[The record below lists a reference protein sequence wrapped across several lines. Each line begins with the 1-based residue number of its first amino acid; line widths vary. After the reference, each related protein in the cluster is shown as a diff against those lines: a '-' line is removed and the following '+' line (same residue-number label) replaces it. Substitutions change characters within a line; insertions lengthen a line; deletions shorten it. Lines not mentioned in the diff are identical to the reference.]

1 MNDRPNILIVDD
13 EPFNLDTLEQE
24 LDDLGYHAIPASS
37 GREALELIS
46 SQTPDMVLLDIMMPG
61 MDGFEVLRRLK
72 AEPDWRDVPVVIVS
86 ALSDMDSVVRGIQ
99 LGADDYL
106 PKPFNPTLLAARL
119 QAGLARKQISDLEKR
134 YLQSLQREMAIGHQ
148 IQADFLPKQLPELP
162 GWELAAYFQAA
173 RDVAGDF
180 YDAFILPDGQ
190 AVFFLG
196 DVTDK
201 GVGAAMFM
209 ALYRTLLRAF
219 LSSID
224 EMPRW
229 KDDQGECLLEI
240 VRYVNRY
247 VLETHA
253 DALFTSL
260 VVGVLAP
267 ETGQV
272 VYINA
277 GHNPPV
283 IVNGGQVRQRLAP
296 SGPLLGAIEVVDYSP
311 CKVELGAGDLL
322 LLYSDGLEDAV
333 NRQEEIF
340 GIERL
345 LEAVCRPA
353 ESAAELLRS
362 VFAEIEAFMGDE
374 KQYDD
379 FTALAVGRAVGSGK
393 WEVGGG

>member
-1 MNDRPNILIVDD
+1 MQSRPVILIVDD

-24 LDDLGYHAIPASS
+24 LDDLGYDSMSATT
-37 GREALELIS
+37 GLEAL
-46 SQTPDMVLLDIMMPG
+46 QKAAAKAPDMILLDIMMPG
-61 MDGFEVLRRLK
+61 MDGFEVLSQLK
-72 AEPDWRDVPVVIVS
+72 AAPEWRDIPVVIVS
-86 ALSDMDSVVRGIQ
+86 ALSDQASVVRGIKM
-99 LGADDYL
+99 GADDYL
-106 PKPFNPTLLAARL
+106 AKPFDPTLLAARL
-119 QAGLARKQISDLEKR
+119 QAGLARKQLRDLEKR

-148 IQADFLPKQLPELP
+148 IQTDFLPKRLPEIP
-162 GWELAAYFQAA
+162 GWELAAYFKAA

-219 LSSID
+219 LSSVN

-240 VRYVNRY
+240 VKFVNHYVY
-247 VLETHA
+247 ETHE
-253 DALFTSL
+253 DALFSSL

-277 GHNPPV
+277 GHNPPM
-283 IVNGGQVRQRLAP
+283 IVRNGQVRQRLAP
-296 SGPLLGAIEVVDYSP
+296 SGPLIGAIETVNYTP

-333 NRQEEIF
+333 NPQEEIF

-345 LEAVCRPA
+345 IDSASQPA
-353 ESAAELLRS
+353 SSAQELLQQ
-362 VFAEIEAFMGDE
+362 VFAEIEVFMAGAR
-374 KQYDD
+374 QYDD
-379 FTALAVGRAVGSGK
+379 FTALAVGRGN
-393 WEVGGG
+393 

>member
-1 MNDRPNILIVDD
+1 MQIRPVILIVDD

-24 LDDLGYHAIPASS
+24 LDDLGYDSMSATT
-37 GREALELIS
+37 GQEALQKAAEKA
-46 SQTPDMVLLDIMMPG
+46 PDMILLDIMMPG
-61 MDGFEVLRRLK
+61 MDGFEVLSQLK
-72 AEPDWRDVPVVIVS
+72 AAPEWRDIPVVIVS
-86 ALSDMDSVVRGIQ
+86 ALSDQASVVRGIKM
-99 LGADDYL
+99 GADDYL
-106 PKPFNPTLLAARL
+106 AKPFDPTLLAARL
-119 QAGLARKQISDLEKR
+119 QAGLARKQLRDLEKR

-148 IQADFLPKQLPELP
+148 IQTDFLPKRLPDIQ
-162 GWELAAYFQAA
+162 GWDLAAYFKAA

-219 LSSID
+219 LSSVN

-240 VRYVNRY
+240 VKFVNRY
-247 VLETHA
+247 VYETHE
-253 DALFTSL
+253 DALFSSL
-260 VVGVLAP
+260 VVGVLSP

-277 GHNPPV
+277 GHNPPM
-283 IVNGGQVRQRLAP
+283 IVHNGQVRLRLAP
-296 SGPLLGAIEVVDYSP
+296 SGPLIGAIETVNYTP

-333 NRQEEIF
+333 NPQEEIF

-345 LEAVCRPA
+345 KEAASQPA
-353 ESAAELLRS
+353 SSAQDLLQQ
-362 VFAEIEAFMGDE
+362 VFAEIEVFMAGAN
-374 KQYDD
+374 QYDD
-379 FTALAVGRAVGSGK
+379 FTALAVGRGK
-393 WEVGGG
+393 

>member
-1 MNDRPNILIVDD
+1 MQIRPVILIVDD

-24 LDDLGYHAIPASS
+24 LDDLGYDSMSATT
-37 GREALELIS
+37 GQEAL
-46 SQTPDMVLLDIMMPG
+46 QKAAAKAPDMILLDIMMPG
-61 MDGFEVLRRLK
+61 MDGFEVLSQLK
-72 AEPDWRDVPVVIVS
+72 AAPEWRDIPVVIVS
-86 ALSDMDSVVRGIQ
+86 ALSDQASVVRGIKM
-99 LGADDYL
+99 GADDYL
-106 PKPFNPTLLAARL
+106 AKPFDPTLLAARL
-119 QAGLARKQISDLEKR
+119 QAGLARKQLRDLERR

-148 IQADFLPKQLPELP
+148 IQTDFLPKRLPDIP
-162 GWELAAYFQAA
+162 GWDLAAYFKAA

-209 ALYRTLLRAF
+209 AMYRTLLRAF
-219 LSSID
+219 LSSVN

-240 VRYVNRY
+240 VKFVNRY
-247 VLETHA
+247 VYETHE
-253 DALFTSL
+253 DALFSSL

-277 GHNPPV
+277 GHNPPM
-283 IVNGGQVRQRLAP
+283 IVHNGQVRQRLAP
-296 SGPLLGAIEVVDYSP
+296 SGPLIGAIETVNYTP
-311 CKVELGAGDLL
+311 CKVELGVGDLL

-333 NRQEEIF
+333 NPQEEIF

-345 LEAVCRPA
+345 KGAASQPA
-353 ESAAELLRS
+353 SSAQELLQQ
-362 VFAEIEAFMGDE
+362 VFAEIEVFMAGAN
-374 KQYDD
+374 QYDD
-379 FTALAVGRAVGSGK
+379 FTALAVGRRK
-393 WEVGGG
+393 

>member
-1 MNDRPNILIVDD
+1 MPIRPVILIVDD

-24 LDDLGYHAIPASS
+24 LDDLGYDSMSATT
-37 GREALELIS
+37 GQEAL
-46 SQTPDMVLLDIMMPG
+46 QKAAAKAPDMILLDIMMPG
-61 MDGFEVLRRLK
+61 MDGFEVLSQLK
-72 AEPDWRDVPVVIVS
+72 AAPEWRDIPVVIVS
-86 ALSDMDSVVRGIQ
+86 ALSDQASVVRGIKM
-99 LGADDYL
+99 GADDYL
-106 PKPFNPTLLAARL
+106 AKPFDPTLLAARL
-119 QAGLARKQISDLEKR
+119 QAGLARKQLRDLEKR

-148 IQADFLPKQLPELP
+148 IQTDFLPKRLPEIP
-162 GWELAAYFQAA
+162 GWDLAAYFKAA

-219 LSSID
+219 LSSVN

-240 VRYVNRY
+240 VKFVNHYVY
-247 VLETHA
+247 ETHE
-253 DALFTSL
+253 DALFSSL

-277 GHNPPV
+277 GHNPPM
-283 IVNGGQVRQRLAP
+283 IVHNGQVRQRLAP
-296 SGPLLGAIEVVDYSP
+296 SGPLIGAIETVNYTP

-333 NRQEEIF
+333 NPQEEIF

-345 LEAVCRPA
+345 IDAASQPA
-353 ESAAELLRS
+353 SSAQELLQK
-362 VFAEIEAFMGDE
+362 VFAAIEVFMAGAR
-374 KQYDD
+374 QYDD
-379 FTALAVGRAVGSGK
+379 FTALAVGRRK
-393 WEVGGG
+393 